1 MACCTVDSLYL
12 LMGRELEEL
21 EEVPSG
27 NVLGRSSVLLS
38 VPLQQVPDGFVFNI
52 QLLVYSTVSE

>member
-38 VPLQQVPDGFVFNI
+38 VALQQVPDGFVFNI